1 MLMRSGDLKG
11 IMLNHNT
18 DLEIKTVILSTCIK
32 VSNGLV
38 QANRIAIIRQIWYG
52 LKTMAGYSVRMWS
65 ATQPEQKFTRH
76 SNQTSCLMIHND
88 RTNFNVGN
96 YNVLSSMKVHDNS
109 GFHDSFQIRLSFF
122 ET

>member
-52 LKTMAGYSVRMWS
+52 LKTMAGYSARMWS
-65 ATQPEQKFTRH
+65 ATQPAQKFTRH
-76 SNQTSCLMIHND
+76 SNQTSCLSIMIEL
-88 RTNFNVGN
+88 TLMSVTIM
-96 YNVLSSMKVHDNS
+96 Y
-109 GFHDSFQIRLSFF
+109 
-122 ET
+122 